1 MRVVAVLLLAETDQP
16 GRGRQAGVVDLEAY
30 LSREYG
36 ISHAT
41 LQVDHAGLPT
51 APGLIRLSQ
60 EQHCDDAHGPA
71 YRPADER
78 R

>member
-1 MRVVAVLLLAETDQP
+1 
-16 GRGRQAGVVDLEAY
+16 
-30 LSREYG
+30 
-36 ISHAT
+36 
-41 LQVDHAGLPT
+41 VDHAGLPT

>member
-1 MRVVAVLLLAETDQP
+1 MVAGSDRHAQGPAPGNDAGWLSAALA
-16 GRGRQAGVVDLEAY
+16 
-30 LSREYG
+30 
-36 ISHAT
+36 

-71 YRPADER
+71 YRPDDAR
-78 R
+78 